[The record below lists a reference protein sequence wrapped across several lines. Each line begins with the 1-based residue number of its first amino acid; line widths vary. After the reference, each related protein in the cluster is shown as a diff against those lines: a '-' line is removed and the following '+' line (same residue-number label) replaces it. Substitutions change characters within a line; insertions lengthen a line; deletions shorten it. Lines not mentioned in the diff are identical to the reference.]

1 MPTTVVSP
9 MHDAAAALRAPA
21 PRLATLS
28 NTRLAL
34 LDISKPGGSIFLDRL
49 QHLLAERFGV
59 ASMLRATKT
68 TYAKP
73 ARPDV
78 LEALRGVD
86 AVIAALA
93 D

>member
-9 MHDAAAALRAPA
+9 LHDTAVTPRTPA
-21 PRLATLS
+21 PRLATLAGA
-28 NTRLAL
+28 RLAL
-34 LDISKPGGSIFLDRL
+34 LDISKPGGSVFLDRL
-49 QHLLAERFGV
+49 QHLLVERFGV
-59 ASMLRATKT
+59 ASIVRATKA

-78 LEALRGVD
+78 LDALRGVD